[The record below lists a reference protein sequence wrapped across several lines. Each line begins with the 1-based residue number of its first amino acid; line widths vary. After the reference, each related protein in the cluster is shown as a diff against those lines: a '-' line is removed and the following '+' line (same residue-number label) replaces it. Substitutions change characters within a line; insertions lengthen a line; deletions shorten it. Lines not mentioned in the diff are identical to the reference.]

1 MVHDVFQVACFGA
14 IIAQRCHQ
22 NCEGGMLGYF
32 KTVSSNQSLKPL
44 VFPQDFQWLDDD
56 FKADFLEGF
65 LLHQWVSRLGS
76 HLYNNFLRRD
86 IRCRMC
92 CKHISCVFF
101 DMVCMNIRISW
112 ILAFK
117 LLVIILMLIWGW
129 GHFFWLFILRSWFH
143 WKKQFYWICLER
155 LGWSMMHFSH
165 LGSPAF
171 WASLARDST
180 WGLEQLCQKR
190 SNQVN

>member
-65 LLHQWVSRLGS
+65 LLSPMSFEVGVSPLQQ
-76 HLYNNFLRRD
+76 
-86 IRCRMC
+86 
-92 CKHISCVFF
+92 FF
-101 DMVCMNIRISW
+101 
-112 ILAFK
+112 
-117 LLVIILMLIWGW
+117 
-129 GHFFWLFILRSWFH
+129 
-143 WKKQFYWICLER
+143 KKRYQ
-155 LGWSMMHFSH
+155 M
-165 LGSPAF
+165 
-171 WASLARDST
+171 
-180 WGLEQLCQKR
+180 
-190 SNQVN
+190 